1 MSQKSKCKEFNHK
14 ETLTTSRPKIDDW
27 RPTNRLMIDDWQPPN
42 HHVNF
47 KLWFI
52 FHLRNSFILQ
62 VTLIFSRLLWYLS
75 YVHTVR
81 WLCRAASVFSRG
93 NNMSLDNHNYLLMSS
108 GLFTLKIHKIRQ
120 LTATVRLMGKN
131 KQEKS
136 ALQNA
141 RLLVIIID
149 SRLYYCYNIV

>member
-14 ETLTTSRPKIDDW
+14 ETMTTSRLKIDDW
-27 RPTNRLMIDDWQPPN
+27 RPTN

-93 NNMSLDNHNYLLMSS
+93 NNNYLLMSS

-120 LTATVRLMGKN
+120 LTATVRLTGKN

-149 SRLYYCYNIV
+149 SGLYYCYNIV

>member
-14 ETLTTSRPKIDDW
+14 ETLTTSRLKIDDW
-27 RPTNRLMIDDWQPPN
+27 RPTN

-93 NNMSLDNHNYLLMSS
+93 NNNYLLMSS

-120 LTATVRLMGKN
+120 LTAIVRLTGKN

-149 SRLYYCYNIV
+149 SGLYYCYNIV

>member
-14 ETLTTSRPKIDDW
+14 ETLTTSRLKIDDW
-27 RPTNRLMIDDWQPPN
+27 RPTN

-93 NNMSLDNHNYLLMSS
+93 NNNYLLMSS

-149 SRLYYCYNIV
+149 SGLYYCYNIV

>member
-14 ETLTTSRPKIDDW
+14 ETLTTSRLKIDDW
-27 RPTNRLMIDDWQPPN
+27 RPTN

-93 NNMSLDNHNYLLMSS
+93 NNNYLLMSS

-120 LTATVRLMGKN
+120 LTATVRLTGKN

-149 SRLYYCYNIV
+149 SGLYYCYNIV

>member
-14 ETLTTSRPKIDDW
+14 ETLTTSRLKIDDW
-27 RPTNRLMIDDWQPPN
+27 RPTN

-62 VTLIFSRLLWYLS
+62 MTLIFSRLLWYLS

-93 NNMSLDNHNYLLMSS
+93 NNNYLLMSS

-120 LTATVRLMGKN
+120 LTATVRLTGKN

-149 SRLYYCYNIV
+149 SGLYYCYNIV

>member
-14 ETLTTSRPKIDDW
+14 ETLTTSRLKIDDW
-27 RPTNRLMIDDWQPPN
+27 RPTN

-93 NNMSLDNHNYLLMSS
+93 NNNYLLMSS

-120 LTATVRLMGKN
+120 LRATVRLTGKN

-149 SRLYYCYNIV
+149 SGLYYCYNIV